1 MDDSVT
7 VVVPTR
13 DEADRIGGIVATLV
27 ATYDVLV
34 VDDGSDDATAAA
46 AEAAGASVVS
56 HDVPQGRAEALRTGF
71 DQATGDIIA
80 LFEPSGAYDPGEVD
94 DVVAPI
100 VAGEADIVFG
110 TRPALDR
117 LSEWTLNKLV
127 TRTTG
132 VPDPSTDVWAIRAL
146 ALPHI
151 SVGPACD
158 CGVVALAATAADLR
172 IEAVGISFQELT
184 GPRDL
189 AWYHFRQLG
198 AVFRHL
204 IVGR

>member
-1 MDDSVT
+1 MDESVT

-56 HDVPQGRAEALRTGF
+56 HDAPQGRADALRTGF
-71 DQATGDIIA
+71 AHVDGDLVA
-80 LFEPSGAYDPGEVD
+80 MFEPTGEYDPEEVA
-94 DVVAPI
+94 DVVAPL
-100 VAGEADIVFG
+100 VDGEADIVFG
-110 TRPALDR
+110 TRSELDR
-117 LSEWTLNKLV
+117 ISEWVLNKLV

-132 VPDPSTDVWAIRAL
+132 VPDPSTDVWAIRAS
-146 ALPHI
+146 ALPHVT
-151 SVGPACD
+151 VGPVCD
-158 CGVVALAATAADLR
+158 CGVVALDATAADLR
-172 IEAVGISFQELT
+172 IETVDISFRELT

-189 AWYHFRQLG
+189 AWYHLRQLG
-198 AVFRHL
+198 TVLRHL
-204 IVGR
+204 LVGQ